1 MIGENI
7 NNQEFFSDIDVI
19 KIRKN
24 LFYGTMLMAG
34 MQNKSLK
41 KTIYKLDVVC
51 KC

>member
-1 MIGENI
+1 MSGIFGTFCNSI
-7 NNQEFFSDIDVI
+7 HTQD
-19 KIRKN
+19 KKKN